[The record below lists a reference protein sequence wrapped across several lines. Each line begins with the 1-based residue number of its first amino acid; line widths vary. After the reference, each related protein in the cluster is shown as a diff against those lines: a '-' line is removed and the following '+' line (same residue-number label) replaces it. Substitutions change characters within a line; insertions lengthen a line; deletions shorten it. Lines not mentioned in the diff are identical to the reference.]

1 MFHEKF
7 VTDCHL
13 SVPLQDRWG
22 CTLQVDPSCSTAYC
36 AAHAAKVQ
44 DWLQSSFIVQDN
56 SAKRPGSGKV
66 RTEHSRKW
74 QPNIQMQNSKL
85 LKLAH
90 YHFLPSLFPE
100 DLGKWFGCL
109 YFMWCPLLVTSQ
121 DITRQA
127 RHLLM
132 DSTSVWRFLHRCR
145 NTAHQQSYLNE
156 QDTKD
161 LSKFLLRPICHSR
174 PSSKGAGVLPLTP
187 STMHLLVMHKKCR
200 AGGQKR

>member
-22 CTLQVDPSCSTAYC
+22 CTLQVYPSCSTANC

-100 DLGKWFGCL
+100 DLGKWFGALMQWKLKFKWVIAWLWRGRKCL
-109 YFMWCPLLVTSQ
+109 PGWFGASLTRWLVCW
-121 DITRQA
+121 
-127 RHLLM
+127 
-132 DSTSVWRFLHRCR
+132 SVAFFFC
-145 NTAHQQSYLNE
+145 NVIA
-156 QDTKD
+156 
-161 LSKFLLRPICHSR
+161 I
-174 PSSKGAGVLPLTP
+174 
-187 STMHLLVMHKKCR
+187 
-200 AGGQKR
+200 